1 METHSEIFV
10 ALIILI
16 GYYTLMMILFIIQQ
30 KPKKGMV
37 PAHVVRS
44 TGHKG
49 IKNTGINKP
58 LQGGYNSG
66 WKEFIGK

>member
-1 METHSEIFV
+1 MESQSQILI

-16 GYYTLMMILFIIQQ
+16 GYYSLMMILCIIQQ
-30 KPKKGMV
+30 KSKKGMV

-49 IKNTGINKP
+49 IKNPGNNKP

-66 WKEFIGK
+66 WKEFIGR

>member
-1 METHSEIFV
+1 MESQSQIFI

-16 GYYTLMMILFIIQQ
+16 GYYSLMMILCIIKQ
-30 KPKKGMV
+30 KSKKGMV

-66 WKEFIGK
+66 WKEFIGR